1 MLTQLEQRILDFIRD
16 YLDEHDHA
24 PTLNEIGKALAIN
37 SKGTVHR
44 YVQSLTDK
52 GELEH
57 VQRGW
62 RGIRLASPTPNQSTT
77 LPLVGRIAAGHPIEA
92 IPDQQE
98 LNLSE
103 MFVGKDRYALQIKGD
118 SMIGIGILDG
128 DLVIIEPRHTAEYG
142 DVVVALV
149 DEHETTLKRY
159 KRYADGRIEL
169 SPENPDMR
177 PMVYEPHRVRIQ
189 GILVGQLRTYQ

>member
-16 YLDEHDHA
+16 YFDAHEHA
-24 PTLNEIGKALAIN
+24 PTLTEIGQALGIK

-62 RGIRLASPTPNQSTT
+62 RGIRLVSSTSHRFTT

-92 IPDQQE
+92 IPDREE

-103 MFVGKDRYALQIKGD
+103 MFVGRDRYALQIKGD
-118 SMIGIGILDG
+118 SMVGIGILNG
-128 DLVIIEPRHTAEYG
+128 DLVIIEPRDQAEYG
-142 DVVVALV
+142 DIVVALV
-149 DEHETTLKRY
+149 DEHEATLKRF

-177 PMVYEPHRVRIQ
+177 PMVYEPHRVRVQ